1 MTNDNI
7 LIGHLGWDGCH
18 FLGSCLTMSDEV
30 YFNNC
35 TLRGKIEYFHKN
47 MSYISWVNEE
57 PIWSDVFMFYGTS
70 YQTDGYVHYRH
81 AWCNDIESDFEQF
94 PEDSGSK
101 QKVHI
106 SRLHVP
112 VYYPLK
118 KMLEKNIS
126 HPMMDMFKSK
136 HFICLVNTSLFASLR
151 SIKLEE
157 NDGIEGAWDDE
168 CAPIPDLKWFD
179 GLLTDVDRMTN
190 TLTVS
195 AFRSLHEE
203 SKNEIKSYHK
213 KNLDDLFN
221 LTKLNKEDNDVLK
234 TMITHEW
241 DCNWFLDEDETI
253 QGIKVL
259 YSEMKLGKMNEN
271 LIRKMYRIWINK
283 IDFIK
288 NWYVTN
294 GVSNNEIGVDY
305 DRCIDM
311 TPLNKEMFMK

>member
-1 MTNDNI
+1 
-7 LIGHLGWDGCH
+7 
-18 FLGSCLTMSDEV
+18 
-30 YFNNC
+30 
-35 TLRGKIEYFHKN
+35 
-47 MSYISWVNEE
+47 
-57 PIWSDVFMFYGTS
+57 
-70 YQTDGYVHYRH
+70 
-81 AWCNDIESDFEQF
+81 
-94 PEDSGSK
+94 
-101 QKVHI
+101 
-106 SRLHVP
+106 
-112 VYYPLK
+112 
-118 KMLEKNIS
+118 
-126 HPMMDMFKSK
+126 MMDMFKSK

-179 GLLTDVDRMTN
+179 GPLTDVDRMTN

-253 QGIKVL
+253 QGIEVL